1 MKAVILEI
9 RKGQAA
15 VLGEDGIVVRIDN
28 KNYSVGDTV
37 YIKKKRS
44 HRFRM

>member
-15 VLGEDGIVVRIDN
+15 VLGEDGIVVRSDN

-37 YIKKKRS
+37 
-44 HRFRM
+44 